1 MKIILIILCGLNV
14 LGGLIKLSRGQAEE
28 VFVVSRRD
36 RIIKTVIY
44 ALLIVGIW
52 FWL

>member
-1 MKIILIILCGLNV
+1 MKIILIILCGLSV
-14 LGGLIKLSRGQAEE
+14 AGSLIKLSRGQSEE
-28 VFVVSRRD
+28 TFVVSHRD
-36 RIIKTVIY
+36 RVIKTIIY